1 MTKGGL
7 QLVHTDPALIISQ
20 YAGSNNSNTSGVFNA
35 VIVSQDVYDNITRT
49 TIQYTSCRSRR
60 LVMPPVYVGNDPVT
74 VHVGN
79 VRLDTIS
86 IGQAI
91 INNYT

>member
-1 MTKGGL
+1 
-7 QLVHTDPALIISQ
+7 
-20 YAGSNNSNTSGVFNA
+20 
-35 VIVSQDVYDNITRT
+35 
-49 TIQYTSCRSRR
+49 
-60 LVMPPVYVGNDPVT
+60 MPPVYAGNDPVT
-74 VHVGN
+74 VNVGN